1 MKYSDTNKPDFAAL
15 LAAGCP
21 ILIDGGLATQC
32 RMPNMTRIIIALSL
46 GMLIASCAP
55 TSVAPKVDSVTISVL
70 GTNDVHGE
78 LIPQSDRGGITTFSG
93 YVAAVREARADDGA
107 VLLVDAGDMWQGTL
121 ESNLSEGAAVA
132 EAYNALGYAAAAIG
146 NHEFDFGPAGPKSI
160 PEVVEDDP
168 QGALRQRAPELNFP
182 LLAAN
187 LIDVSTN
194 QRVEWDNVQ
203 SSTMITRAG
212 IGIGF
217 IGVLTMDAMQTTI
230 AANTAGVR
238 VAPLTESIVTEARSL
253 REAGVSLVVVVAH
266 AGSGCTEF
274 EDPLD
279 LSSCELSGEIMRVA
293 DEIPNGLVD
302 HIVAGHVHR
311 GIAHVVNGIAITAS
325 YSNTRAFSR
334 VDFTFDRSSGNV
346 IDRHIFPPQF
356 NCVNAPDEYG
366 RCAYESD
373 ETRARATYEGR
384 SVVPMEKVAA
394 IAERA
399 GEIAAQRQAEK
410 VGVFLETP
418 MTLREQPETVLG
430 NLLTD
435 AVLESNDAD
444 ISIHNVYGGI
454 RAELP
459 QGEVT
464 YGSLFRVFPF
474 DNRVLVIELSGLD
487 VRKIIANQVHNHRRR
502 AGFSGMR
509 VFVGCDTGQ
518 MSIRMIRAD
527 GSKIEDSDTLR
538 VVANDFLLLGGDNV
552 LTPVIPEGGFEIRN
566 GTPLVRDTLVEWFKR
581 RGGSMSADEFRDPEN
596 LRWNLPDP
604 LPEDCA
610 FSAG

>member
-1 MKYSDTNKPDFAAL
+1 MQKVLITVLVAAL
-15 LAAGCP
+15 GTAACTPTPLAP
-21 ILIDGGLATQC
+21 DKEFVVIT
-32 RMPNMTRIIIALSL
+32 
-46 GMLIASCAP
+46 
-55 TSVAPKVDSVTISVL
+55 VL

-93 YVAAVREARADDGA
+93 YVAAVREARANDGG

-146 NHEFDFGPAGPKSI
+146 NHEFDFGPEGPKSI

-168 QGALRQRAPELNFP
+168 QGALRQRAPELDFP

-187 LIDVSTN
+187 LIDASTN
-194 QRVEWDNVQ
+194 QRVDWENVQ
-203 SSTMITRAG
+203 SSTLVTRAG
-212 IGIGF
+212 IDIGI
-217 IGVLTMDAMQTTI
+217 IGVLAIDALQTTI
-230 AANTAGVR
+230 AANTVGVR
-238 VAPLTESIVTEARSL
+238 VAPLTESIITEAQSL
-253 REAGVSLVVVVAH
+253 RAAGASLIVVVAH
-266 AGSGCTEF
+266 SGSRCAEF
-274 EDPLD
+274 DDPLD
-279 LSSCELSGEIMRVA
+279 LSSCDTSGEIMRVA
-293 DEIPNGLVD
+293 DEIPNGLVE
-302 HIVAGHVHR
+302 HIVAGHVHQ
-311 GIAHVVNGIAITAS
+311 GIAHVVNGIAITSS

-334 VDFTFDRSSGNV
+334 VDFAFEHGSGSLVDR
-346 IDRHIFPPQF
+346 RIFPPQF
-356 NCVNAPDEYG
+356 NCVHALDENG
-366 RCAYESD
+366 RCAYVSD

-384 SVVPMEKVAA
+384 PVVPMEKVAA

-399 GEIAAQRQAEK
+399 REIAAQRQAEK

-418 MTLREQPETVLG
+418 MTLHEQPETVLG

-474 DNRVLVIELSGLD
+474 DNRVSVIELSGLD

-509 VFVGCDTGQ
+509 VFVSCEAGQ
-518 MSIRMIRAD
+518 MLVRMIRSD
-527 GSKIEDSDTLR
+527 GREIEDSDTLR

-552 LTPVIPEGGFEIRN
+552 LTPVIPEDGFEIPN
-566 GTPLVRDTLVEWFKR
+566 GTPLVRDTLVEWFKE

-604 LPEDCA
+604 LPEDCS
-610 FSAG
+610 FSTG